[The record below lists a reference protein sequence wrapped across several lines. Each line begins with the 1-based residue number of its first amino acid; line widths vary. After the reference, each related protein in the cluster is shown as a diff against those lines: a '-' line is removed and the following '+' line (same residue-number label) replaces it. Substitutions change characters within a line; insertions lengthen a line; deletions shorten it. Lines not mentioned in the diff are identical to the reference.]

1 MPPPAHNRHRAQV
14 ATTRTPIGEP
24 SGALR
29 PRGTPPSGSSRI
41 LILVLALAILLV
53 TPVLFAVRLPGPER
67 RRLPVAVSLLPLL
80 LGLGVLA
87 LSCITTVGTKD
98 VGVVTTFGKPTGRD
112 LENGLHVKLPWQK
125 VTELDG
131 AINPDSYTEASHCI
145 NVRIGDSTT
154 ACVEGTIRWRIVPEQ
169 ASVLYQDY
177 RSDDVNATVK
187 ESLVKTQFNA
197 ALNDVLG
204 TFNPLESV
212 AAAAQKSSKSGA
224 ALTVANTAPNLDR
237 FSAQVTESM
246 RQHLVAASR
255 NGQEQGRVV
264 SITLNFIHLAS
275 TTQDKINDFLKEV
288 GATRVAQQRE
298 QTTAAQAQANRNL
311 STSVSK
317 DPNVLVSRCF
327 DTVEEAVK
335 ANYSLPAGFSCW
347 GSTST
352 VVVPSSK

>member
-1 MPPPAHNRHRAQV
+1 
-14 ATTRTPIGEP
+14 
-24 SGALR
+24 
-29 PRGTPPSGSSRI
+29 
-41 LILVLALAILLV
+41 
-53 TPVLFAVRLPGPER
+53 
-67 RRLPVAVSLLPLL
+67 
-80 LGLGVLA
+80 
-87 LSCITTVGTKD
+87 
-98 VGVVTTFGKPTGRD
+98 
-112 LENGLHVKLPWQK
+112 
-125 VTELDG
+125 
-131 AINPDSYTEASHCI
+131 
-145 NVRIGDSTT
+145 
-154 ACVEGTIRWRIVPEQ
+154 
-169 ASVLYQDY
+169 
-177 RSDDVNATVK
+177 
-187 ESLVKTQFNA
+187 
-197 ALNDVLG
+197 
-204 TFNPLESV
+204 
-212 AAAAQKSSKSGA
+212 
-224 ALTVANTAPNLDR
+224 VANTAPNLDR

-255 NGQEQGRVV
+255 NGQEQVRVV
-264 SITLNFIHLAS
+264 SITLSFIRLAS